1 MYVEMICR
9 WEYIVTLS
17 ENTSS
22 SVNTVVVDMPAG
34 VAVIITVS
42 TDNEVNSDLDILFA
56 KKILYIDITNTTIV
70 SFTYM

>member
-1 MYVEMICR
+1 
-9 WEYIVTLS
+9 
-17 ENTSS
+17 
-22 SVNTVVVDMPAG
+22 MPAG